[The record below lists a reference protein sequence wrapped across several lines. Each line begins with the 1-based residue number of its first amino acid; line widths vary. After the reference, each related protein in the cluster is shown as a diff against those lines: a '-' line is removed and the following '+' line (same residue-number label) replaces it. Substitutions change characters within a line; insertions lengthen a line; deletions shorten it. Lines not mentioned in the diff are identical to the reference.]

1 MLFARNIFYVQFL
14 PLVHIG
20 IATVI
25 LQGYHFR
32 VGIQDFEVPQ
42 ATLSYICPFSVRFF
56 FQAKVPLPLRWR
68 LQIIIRA
75 SSKME
80 NIVLYSDAGGNAS
93 NVLYSSLSW
102 ASSNESSS
110 TAAVQ
115 MNPLLFQAEPS
126 SRPGFRRKTVPF
138 LCLLVCCYVA

>member
-1 MLFARNIFYVQFL
+1 MWPARNIFYVQFL

-20 IATVI
+20 IATVV

-42 ATLSYICPFSVRFF
+42 SALSYTCPFSVSFF
-56 FQAKVPLPLRWR
+56 FQVMVPLPLRWR
-68 LQIIIRA
+68 LQIKIRA

-80 NIVLYSDAGGNAS
+80 NIVLYSDAGEKAS
-93 NVLYSSLSW
+93 NVLYSSAPW

-115 MNPLLFQAEPS
+115 MNPLLFQTEVS
-126 SRPGFRRKTVPF
+126 LRPGFRRKTVPF
-138 LCLLVCCYVA
+138 LCLRVC